1 MADAG
6 GWSTWLK
13 DAERRE
19 GEGPAAAVQAG
30 AARRLAGL
38 PPPVLMEARGPR
50 GAACG
55 RPLSLPA
62 AGGRGRLRP
71 VQGRTPGGIARR
83 ALAKSSAVRP
93 SLRRLR
99 RGQGRP
105 GARSARDPRDRSEP
119 RGGQPPTVRARGNAP
134 HRRARPADG
143 PPDPVRNSHAG
154 RRDLRLT
161 ERVPGRIAR
170 ALRQI
175 APARRRIGPARR
187 RQGHAQLQTDH
198 ARGETDRAT
207 GETDHATGRRSAPR
221 GVPASGPRRD
231 PQTGLNA
238 GTREPAEPP
247 KAGPAAAGRAGPG
260 SPASAA
266 KPRRISSR
274 TGGHGFRTR
283 SPPSSSTLRPGRSCA
298 VCRTTWPTAWLGTS

>member
-1 MADAG
+1 M
-6 GWSTWLK
+6 
-13 DAERRE
+13 
-19 GEGPAAAVQAG
+19 
-30 AARRLAGL
+30 
-38 PPPVLMEARGPR
+38 
-50 GAACG
+50 
-55 RPLSLPA
+55 
-62 AGGRGRLRP
+62 
-71 VQGRTPGGIARR
+71 QGRTPGGIARR
-83 ALAKSSAVRP
+83 ALAKASAVRP

-170 ALRQI
+170 A
-175 APARRRIGPARR
+175 RRRIGPARR
-187 RQGHAQLQTDH
+187 RIARARRRIARARRQQGHAQLQTDH

-247 KAGPAAAGRAGPG
+247 KAGPAAAGRAGSG